1 MKENFSKASKL
12 GGIIAALCLIILGGM
27 IFFFP
32 VGSLVITT
40 WLFTAGVGIYGLSLI
55 LAYVKTP
62 AGMRSGWR
70 RSISWPSG

>member
-1 MKENFSKASKL
+1 MKENSSKAAKL
-12 GGIIAALCLIILGGM
+12 GGIIASLCLIILGGM

>member
-12 GGIIAALCLIILGGM
+12 GGIIASLCLIVLGGM

-40 WLFTAGVGIYGLSLI
+40 WLFTAGVGRHLWSVPHPGVCEDTRRDAQRLAEIYF
-55 LAYVKTP
+55 LAV
-62 AGMRSGWR
+62 
-70 RSISWPSG
+70 

>member
-12 GGIIAALCLIILGGM
+12 GGIIASLCLIILGAL
-27 IFFFP
+27 IFFP